1 MNVHHY
7 QEQRAGKIAEMKALG
22 NDLDDQKA
30 ERFDA
35 LEAEVRA
42 LDGKIARAAKL
53 AEFERQAETVDNR
66 FEAET
71 RDFSITKALREGP
84 DHLSGRER
92 EVHQELAKGRETRGV
107 MVPTSLILGEQ
118 RAMLTS
124 GSAGD
129 TVATNLG
136 GMIDRLRPSLAVQ
149 RLGATVLSGLT
160 GNLDLPKLTGGP
172 SAYWVAEDGA
182 TTASDSTFDK
192 VSLAPKTVSGEM
204 YLSRR
209 LVLQNS
215 VALENVLRSDLAFVL
230 GQALDKAAIAG
241 TGASNQPSGVTTL
254 VAESATASTAYSDI
268 AADLIADIEA
278 DNVDGTGGFLFD
290 SYVQNILRKLK
301 ETSTTLP
308 IPISATLHAEPSVMS
323 NNVPLVSTEHPFIY
337 GIWSNLILAYWS
349 GVDLLANPYKD
360 ASKGG
365 LWLHAFLDADIS
377 VRHEEA
383 FAWKGVA

>member
-1 MNVHHY
+1 MNVHQY
-7 QEQRAGKIAEMKALG
+7 QEQRAAKIAEMKSLG
-22 NDLDDQKA
+22 NDLDGEKA
-30 ERFDA
+30 TRFDT
-35 LEAEVRA
+35 LEGEVRA
-42 LDGKIARAAKL
+42 LDTKIARAVKL
-53 AEFERQAETVDNR
+53 AEFERQAETVDQK

-71 RDFSITKALREGP
+71 REFSITKALREGP

-92 EVHQELAKGRETRGV
+92 EVHTELAKGRETRGV
-107 MVPTSLILGEQ
+107 MVPTSLILGET
-118 RAMLTS
+118 RAMTTAT
-124 GSAGD
+124 AGD

-136 GMIDRLRPSLAVQ
+136 GMIDRLRPTMAVQ

-172 SAYWVAEDGA
+172 SAYWIAEDAA

-192 VSLAPKTVSGEM
+192 ISLAPKTVSGEM

-241 TGASNQPSGVTTL
+241 TGASNQPSGITTL

-308 IPISATLHAEPSVMS
+308 IPIGATLHSEPHVMS
-323 NNVPLVSTEHPFIY
+323 NNVPLVATEHPFVY

-383 FAWKGVA
+383 FSWKGVA

>member
-1 MNVHHY
+1 
-7 QEQRAGKIAEMKALG
+7 MKALG